1 MILDTENITALHHT
15 ATVWT
20 TPALPQ
26 IDHRVAQLELAVAAQ
41 ARELSELRSALKGV
55 TAALQRLDGDGK

>member
-1 MILDTENITALHHT
+1 MILDTENIPQLHHT

-20 TPALPQ
+20 TPPAPQ